1 MGSGR
6 FRSRVAIVCGLSS
19 AGIFSMT
26 LSACG
31 GSLSRAP
38 APRPRPPEP
47 IAVAP
52 PGLYAHDTK
61 ESLEDIC
68 RIDPAACPT
77 LDMERERARPLK
89 EQVYAVQVSGSRGI
103 FAAPAPAAPA
113 APPQPIEVGK
123 STASR
128 AEMIDVEAR
137 VAIEVEAVASA
148 LGAIRA
154 LVGRA
159 GGQLVNEVIENQP
172 GSSGAALSIR
182 VPSPQVH
189 AVVAELERVGKLLSR
204 KVESKD
210 VGREYHDAQ
219 ILARNLNATL
229 ERYEELL
236 KKANDPREMLAIEE
250 ELARVRTEIDRI
262 QGDIRYLSD
271 RASRATIYVTLTS
284 LRPDSDAVEPD
295 AKLFVGLRASLP
307 LDFSD
312 AHGAR
317 TFGGGGLSL
326 MPSRAFSIDADW
338 ATRLKGSDGIQLF
351 LITAGS
357 DLYSDRLGAGKR
369 STFNPY
375 IGLRLGYARLLADD
389 AFVLGGTLGVE
400 LYKSKA
406 VAIDL
411 EARAYGLLGLDDRTH
426 ALIQPGTA
434 IHFAY

>member
-1 MGSGR
+1 MSG
-6 FRSRVAIVCGLSS
+6 VATIVALP
-19 AGIFSMT
+19 MT

-31 GSLSRAP
+31 IGSTRARQRP
-38 APRPRPPEP
+38 AAPEP

-52 PGLYAHDTK
+52 PKLYASKGD
-61 ESLEDIC
+61 ESLDDIC
-68 RIDPAACPT
+68 KIDPAACPT
-77 LDMERERARPLK
+77 LDMQREAARPVK
-89 EQVYAVQVSGSRGI
+89 EQIYAVQTASRSNDVLAVLG
-103 FAAPAPAAPA
+103 APSPAAPP

-123 STASR
+123 AMASR

-137 VAIEVEAVASA
+137 VTLEVEGVASA
-148 LGAIRA
+148 LVAVRA

-159 GGQLVNEVIENQP
+159 GGHVMNEVIENQP
-172 GSSGAALSIR
+172 GSAGAALSIR
-182 VPSPQVH
+182 VPTPQVQ
-189 AVVAELERVGKLLSR
+189 AVLTELERVGKLVSR

-236 KKANDPREMLAIEE
+236 KKANDPKEMLAIEE
-250 ELARVRTEIDRI
+250 ELARVRTEIDRV
-262 QGDIRYLSD
+262 QGDIRYLTD
-271 RASRATIYVTLTS
+271 RSTRATIYVTLSS
-284 LRPDSDAVEPD
+284 LRLDSDAVEPD
-295 AKLFVGLRASLP
+295 ARLFLGLRAGLP

-317 TFGGGGLSL
+317 AFGGGGLSL

-338 ATRLKGSDGIQLF
+338 ATRLEGSDGIQLF

-400 LYKSKA
+400 LYKTKA
-406 VAIDL
+406 LSIAL
-411 EARAYGLLGLDDRTH
+411 EARAYGLLGLDDGSH
-426 ALIQPGTA
+426 ALIQPGA
-434 IHFAY
+434 SLHFAY